1 MGWPRYLWK
10 AFNARPFG
18 MPLPPLWFAVV
29 ASALVG
35 WFIAPPLALIGLGGT
50 AMFTGIVASSRRF
63 RTAVD
68 APLLQAPVVDDRSLL
83 LQRLDDAGRGRQA
96 KLEQQCAE
104 LQKVLEAAN
113 AGREHIAGVWKL
125 AGLHLKLL
133 VARSAALAVTNNHD
147 EGGKSLADQMADL
160 QQRLAAANIDSDLK
174 DALDD
179 QRKILEQRLAIQ
191 AEAKRR
197 LQVLDA
203 ELDRIR
209 EQIALIR
216 EQALMTS
223 DPAAIGRSVDA
234 LATFLNESGRW
245 LKDQEQIFGEIGGLD
260 TDPFQS
266 PPYNSP
272 LANPPQSG
280 MRSAKR
286 AGESQ

>member
-18 MPLPPLWFAVV
+18 MPIPPLWFAVM
-29 ASALVG
+29 ASGLVG
-35 WFIAPPLALIGLGGT
+35 WFIAPPLTLIGLGGT
-50 AMFTGIVASSRRF
+50 AMFTGILASSKRF
-63 RTAVD
+63 RAAVD
-68 APLLQAPVVDDRSLL
+68 ARRLQAPVDDERTLL
-83 LQRLDDAGRGRQA
+83 LRRLDETGRGRQA

-104 LQKVLEAAN
+104 LQKVLETAN
-113 AGREHIAGVWKL
+113 AGREHIAGVWQL

-133 VARSAALAVTNNHD
+133 VARSAAKAVTDNHD
-147 EGGKSLADQMADL
+147 EGGKSLEQQMTEL
-160 QQRLAAANIDSDLK
+160 QKRLSAANIDADLK
-174 DALDD
+174 DALED

-191 AEAKRR
+191 SEAKRR

-216 EQALMTS
+216 EQALLTS
-223 DPAAIGRSVDA
+223 DPAAISRSVDA

-260 TDPFQS
+260 ADPYQS

-272 LANPPQSG
+272 LAGPPQP
-280 MRSAKR
+280 SAKR